1 MSATSEAQG
10 PPGLAVDLHQ
20 GPCQNLGMPH
30 FAAVACVTGVAVEA
44 SVARQQQLAVVQ
56 GCLENFAA
64 DQVATLVTVG
74 LLGGFALYLA
84 ALHNFAAVEMQHDYP
99 SVAVVAAVVAAAAA
113 EIVAV
118 AVLIIVL

>member
-20 GPCQNLGMPH
+20 DPCQNLGMPH

-44 SVARQQQLAVVQ
+44 SVARQQQLVVVQ

-99 SVAVVAAVVAAAAA
+99 SVAAVVAAA